1 MKQNQQLPNMPA
13 SLYLDTDESGE
24 PRVVSN
30 APAANDPMARHVRRV
45 LERLQRL

>member
-1 MKQNQQLPNMPA
+1 MQQNEKLPNMPA
-13 SLYLDTDESGE
+13 SLYLDQDESGE

-45 LERLQRL
+45 LEKL